1 MSGFSNDVVYGSN
14 VDFSGNAAVS
24 GQVTTNGQ
32 LLIGASSGAAIRVG
46 SLTSNNAT
54 ITINTGPGT
63 IDISSSGRVS
73 VTAPGAYPYTVV
85 VADYMIIVDT
95 SAARTINLLASP
107 TLGKTY
113 TIKDSVGSAS
123 INNITVQGNGA
134 NIDGS
139 SSYLINSNYG
149 LITVIYNGTTW
160 SIV

>member
-1 MSGFSNDVVYGSN
+1 MAGFSNDVMYASN
-14 VDFSGNAAVS
+14 VDFSGNSAVQ
-24 GQVTTNGQ
+24 GQVTTDGQ

-46 SLTSNNAT
+46 SLTSNNSS

-63 IDISSSGRVS
+63 IDISSSGRVP
-73 VTAPGAYPYTVV
+73 VTLPGAYPYTVG

-113 TIKDSVGSAS
+113 IIKDYIGSAS

-134 NIDGS
+134 NIDGA
-139 SSYLINSNYG
+139 SSYLMNSNYSS
-149 LITVIYNGTTW
+149 ITVIYNGTAW